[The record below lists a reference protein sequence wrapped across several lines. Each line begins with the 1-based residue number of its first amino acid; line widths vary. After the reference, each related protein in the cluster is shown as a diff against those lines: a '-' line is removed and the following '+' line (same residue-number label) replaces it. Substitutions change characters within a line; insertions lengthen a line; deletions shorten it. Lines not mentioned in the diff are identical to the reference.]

1 MSAEMHQPEQNA
13 PPGATQP
20 IGLSSTSDRLV
31 NPNLSGSL
39 AADHEALQND
49 LVQAQDL
56 AADFQR
62 QLAGKSNEYAQLKQ
76 ILEKTQKDL
85 EHFQAGIVELR
96 AERHR
101 LANEAMRAT
110 AFEAKFMK
118 VTAERDRL
126 KVELEVVRSALDRT
140 GDDMTMQL
148 RDRDRHIAE
157 LVVEMVGLRQALE
170 EARKGNGAPVVST
183 PAPLVA
189 APPPVARTPVQAAP
203 SVLPPLT
210 EADMPDVVIVRAPR

>member
-1 MSAEMHQPEQNA
+1 MSDEMSQPEQHQSA
-13 PPGATQP
+13 GGVQP
-20 IGLSSTSDRLV
+20 ADLPLSNERLV
-31 NPNLSGSL
+31 NPSLSGSL
-39 AADHEALQND
+39 IADQEALQND
-49 LVQAQDL
+49 LLQAQDL

-85 EHFQAGIVELR
+85 EHLQGGIVELR

-110 AFEAKFMK
+110 AFEAKLMK
-118 VTAERDRL
+118 VTGERDRL
-126 KVELEVVRSALDRT
+126 RIELEVVRSALSRT
-140 GDDMTMQL
+140 GDDLAMQL

-170 EARKGNGAPVVST
+170 EARKGNGAAPASSPT
-183 PAPLVA
+183 PSPS
-189 APPPVARTPVQAAP
+189 APPLARTPVPPVA
-203 SVLPPLT
+203 SVLPPMT
-210 EADMPDVVIVRAPR
+210 DADMPDVEIVRTPR

>member
-1 MSAEMHQPEQNA
+1 MSEEMSQPEQR
-13 PPGATQP
+13 QP
-20 IGLSSTSDRLV
+20 AGVVQSADSLSSSERLV
-31 NPNLSGSL
+31 NPSLSGSL
-39 AADHEALQND
+39 MADHEALQND
-49 LVQAQDL
+49 LLQAQDL

-85 EHFQAGIVELR
+85 EHLQGGIVELR

-110 AFEAKFMK
+110 AFEAKLMK
-118 VTAERDRL
+118 VTGERDRL
-126 KVELEVVRSALDRT
+126 RVELEVVRSALSRT
-140 GDDMTMQL
+140 GDDLAIQL

-170 EARKGNGAPVVST
+170 EARKGNGVYPASPSTPVSSASTGAMKPVSSGAPVL
-183 PAPLVA
+183 APMTDAELPDVEI
-189 APPPVARTPVQAAP
+189 VRTP
-203 SVLPPLT
+203 
-210 EADMPDVVIVRAPR
+210 R